1 MSKLKIIGLAVLAVI
16 FLLTTTVHSDQLLA
30 ESGEQI
36 TTVQKVLT
44 PKEKIILEFQDA
56 PIMVHIA
63 QAESTMC
70 TDKDNPY
77 SSASGCFQILRKTWA
92 DYKCEGVFDTDS
104 MNDDINIACARKIY
118 NRSGT
123 SPWNESKHVWG
134 KYL

>member
-16 FLLTTTVHSDQLLA
+16 LLLTTTVHSDQLLA
-30 ESGEQI
+30 ESDGQI

-70 TDKDNPY
+70 TDKDNPD
-77 SSASGCFQILRKTWA
+77 SSASGCFQILRKTWT